1 MGEFGDLTHGHYRT
15 ERVRHLRDRH
25 ELGPGVEELLILV
38 EENLS
43 AVVHGDHPQART
55 LLTSELL
62 PGDDVGVML
71 QVRNDD
77 FVTGENILPAPGL
90 CHEIDGFG
98 SAAHEYDLFGPARAQ
113 ESLHGGA
120 SAL

>member
-1 MGEFGDLTHGHYRT
+1 MSEVGNLAHGHYGS
-15 ERVRHLRDRH
+15 ERIRHLRNGH
-25 ELGPGVEELLILV
+25 ELGARVEELLILV

-77 FVTGENILPAPGL
+77 LVTGKNILPTPRL
-90 CHEIDGFG
+90 RHEIDRFG
-98 SAAHEYDLFGPARAQ
+98 SAAHE
-113 ESLHGGA
+113 
-120 SAL
+120 